1 MNLSLPNTIAS
12 PQDLA
17 SLLSEVKEYAK
28 WFSHAS
34 IKQKVAGSAPA
45 NPPELSVAANELIRG
60 WSQNNPLDRE
70 SFDKLVNGLES
81 YTKSSPLITFTL
93 AGPVSGELKKKLV
106 GWCRENIAPNILVT
120 FRFNATL
127 LGGMVVQ
134 LGSSVFDWS
143 FKRQILNNRQHFP
156 EVLRRV

>member
-1 MNLSLPNTIAS
+1 MSLRLPYSIAS

-17 SLLSEVKEYAK
+17 SLLGEIKEYAK
-28 WFSHAS
+28 WFNHES
-34 IKQKVAGSAPA
+34 IRQKVAGSRPST
-45 NPPELSVAANELIRG
+45 PPELTAGANELIRA
-60 WSQNNPLDRE
+60 WSQHSPLSRE
-70 SFDKLVNGLES
+70 SFDKLVNGLEG

-93 AGPVSGELKKKLV
+93 AAPASGELKKELV
-106 GWCRENIAPNILVT
+106 SWCRDNIAPDILVT

-143 FKRQILNNRQHFP
+143 FKRQILNNRTHFP